1 MTTRAHAQPAATARE
16 RAAPRS
22 EGWQPGL
29 PSLVITCVVV
39 IGLAGLLPLLLSSRV
54 IHTSE
59 DIRQLEGVR
68 NDWQA
73 RIQELEAEIAVL
85 GSLNRIETEAR
96 GRLGMVPPDET
107 IYITV
112 DQPAPEKQIV
122 PLRFLLPKKHQSQ
135 GDESWWE
142 SILGIFPLP

>member
-1 MTTRAHAQPAATARE
+1 MSTRAHAHPAAPARE

-54 IHTSE
+54 VDTSE
-59 DIRQLEGVR
+59 DIRQMEGVR

-73 RIQELEAEIAVL
+73 RIQELQADIAVL
-85 GSLNRIETEAR
+85 GSLDRIEKEAR
-96 GRLGMVPPDET
+96 QRLGMVPPEDT
-107 IYITV
+107 VYVTV
-112 DQPAPEKQIV
+112 DQPVPERQVI
-122 PLRFLLPKKHQSQ
+122 PLRFLLPKEDQSRQ
-135 GDESWWE
+135 DSSWWE
-142 SILGIFPLP
+142 SILDLFHIR

>member
-1 MTTRAHAQPAATARE
+1 MTTRAHAHPAATARE

-22 EGWQPGL
+22 EGRQPGV

-39 IGLAGLLPLLLSSRV
+39 IGLAGLLPLLLSSKV

-59 DIRQLEGVR
+59 DIRQLESVR

-73 RIQELEAEIAVL
+73 RNQELQAEIAVL
-85 GSLNRIETEAR
+85 GSLDRIEKEAR
-96 GRLGMVPPDET
+96 GRLGMVPPDDT
-107 IYITV
+107 VYVTV

-122 PLRFLLPKKHQSQ
+122 PLRFLLPKKEQPPQ
-135 GDESWWE
+135 DESWWE
-142 SILGIFPLP
+142 SILGLFHLP

>member
-1 MTTRAHAQPAATARE
+1 MATRADAHPAATARG

-22 EGWQPGL
+22 EGRQPGL
-29 PSLVITCVVV
+29 PSLVIACVVV
-39 IGLAGLLPLLLSSRV
+39 IGLAGLLPLLLSSMV
-54 IHTSE
+54 VNTNGE
-59 DIRQLEGVR
+59 IRQLERVR

-73 RIQELEAEIAVL
+73 RTQELEAEIAVL
-85 GSLNRIETEAR
+85 GSLDRIEKEAR

-122 PLRFLLPKKHQSQ
+122 PLRFLLPEEHQSQ

-142 SILGIFPLP
+142 SILGMFHLP

>member
-1 MTTRAHAQPAATARE
+1 MATRADAHPAATARE

-22 EGWQPGL
+22 EGRQPGL

-39 IGLAGLLPLLLSSRV
+39 IGLAGLLPLLLSSMV
-54 IHTSE
+54 IHTSG
-59 DIRQLEGVR
+59 DVRQLEGVR
-68 NDWQA
+68 NDWNA

-85 GSLNRIETEAR
+85 GSLDRIEKEAR

-107 IYITV
+107 VYITV

-122 PLRFLLPKKHQSQ
+122 PLRFLLPKKDQSQ
-135 GDESWWE
+135 RDESLWE
-142 SILGIFPLP
+142 SIIGMFHLP

>member
-1 MTTRAHAQPAATARE
+1 MATRVHAHPAASARE

-59 DIRQLEGVR
+59 DIRQMEGVR

-73 RIQELEAEIAVL
+73 RIQELQAEIAVL
-85 GSLNRIETEAR
+85 GSLDRIEKEAQQ
-96 GRLGMVPPDET
+96 RLGMVPPEDTLYVT
-107 IYITV
+107 I
-112 DQPAPEKQIV
+112 DQPAPEKQVI
-122 PLRFLLPKKHQSQ
+122 PLRFLLPKEDQSHQDS
-135 GDESWWE
+135 SWWE
-142 SILGIFPLP
+142 SILDMFHLR